1 MDEEVT
7 EVFDCIR
14 VTRRYLTRLA
24 IPKVYQTEVA
34 GQESTFEI
42 PERERRRLTGDLDL
56 GNQ

>member
-24 IPKVYQTEVA
+24 IPKVYQ
-34 GQESTFEI
+34 
-42 PERERRRLTGDLDL
+42 LKWL
-56 GNQ
+56 GKSPLLRYRKGKEED